1 MKHNVIVPTQIKRTT
16 NTTENTKNMN
26 TNIHSFKP
34 SAALAAGAFFL
45 ALALGGYVWLS
56 VRSTLPPAPA
66 RHKPAMTNHGV
77 ESELQELRKAASS
90 DFQYLAITHEKEAHE
105 RLANAVQLC
114 VDRSRSRVDSYAEWL
129 LSYEATFAIVKAWYN
144 NSLDSEMARFS
155 QEKLLSQ
162 QELIDSLNSEA
173 ERLQAD
179 MAGKADVISSNYQ
192 DRVATVLARFD
203 CPTLPTDPQFA
214 TLTLLTNRLKT
225 AAIVG
230 NASGI
235 SSFVGSMLVGS
246 FAEKRF
252 VTWLGEKLALKAG
265 SKLIRWGTGPVGWV
279 VGLTIGLGAEWAADK
294 YLFKPHM
301 VTELNSQLDN
311 VQSQMLRAGGP
322 VSQTASAQADLVRTI
337 AAELAG
343 SADRSI
349 AQQ

>member
-1 MKHNVIVPTQIKRTT
+1 
-16 NTTENTKNMN
+16 
-26 TNIHSFKP
+26 
-34 SAALAAGAFFL
+34 
-45 ALALGGYVWLS
+45 
-56 VRSTLPPAPA
+56 
-66 RHKPAMTNHGV
+66 
-77 ESELQELRKAASS
+77 
-90 DFQYLAITHEKEAHE
+90 
-105 RLANAVQLC
+105 
-114 VDRSRSRVDSYAEWL
+114 
-129 LSYEATFAIVKAWYN
+129 
-144 NSLDSEMARFS
+144 
-155 QEKLLSQ
+155 
-162 QELIDSLNSEA
+162 
-173 ERLQAD
+173 

-252 VTWLGEKLALKAG
+252 VMWLGKELALKAG
-265 SKLIRWGTGPVGWV
+265 GKVIRLGTGPVGWV
-279 VGLTIGLGAEWAADK
+279 VGFTIGLGVEWAADK
-294 YLFKPHM
+294 YLFKPHLA
-301 VTELNSQLDN
+301 TELNSQLDN

-322 VSQTASAQADLVRTI
+322 VSQIASAQAELVRTI